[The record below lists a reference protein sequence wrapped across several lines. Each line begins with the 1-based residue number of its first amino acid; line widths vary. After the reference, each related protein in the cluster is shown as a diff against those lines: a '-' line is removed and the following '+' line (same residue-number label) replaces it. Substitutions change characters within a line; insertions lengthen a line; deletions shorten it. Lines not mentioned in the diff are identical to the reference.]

1 MPTATPRDTEKP
13 HHEAWAEFALQAST
27 RENHPVTTVS
37 AVAPQPRKALTQ
49 WWAPRNPSEPTTTG
63 TSVYLFHWKSLTLIS
78 PVVPVIQPA
87 RARAK
92 ELPVLVFQQVT
103 PSSVERHA

>member
-49 WWAPRNPSEPTTTG
+49 WWAPRNPAEPTTTG
-63 TSVYLFHWKSLTLIS
+63 PTVYVFNWKSRTMIS
-78 PVVPVIQPA
+78 PGVPGIQPA

>member
-49 WWAPRNPSEPTTTG
+49 WWAPTTTG